1 MKYSEAE
8 EIAIDIT
15 NKLIERAH
23 LAGNLDATKDIK
35 GEPRIIYQG
44 YYDDLND
51 DYELNTIVDIVPD
64 SDLDVTNDRVLIT
77 RFLFKEF
84 DSADPDIEALLEFND
99 KDNKIVKIED
109 NF

>member
-1 MKYSEAE
+1 MNELEAE

-15 NKLIERAH
+15 KKLIERAH
-23 LAGNLDATKDIK
+23 LAGNLDAIIDIK
-35 GEPRIIYQG
+35 GEPEVVYQD
-44 YYDDLND
+44 YDDLND
-51 DYELNTIVDIVPD
+51 EYEINTIVNIVPD
-64 SDLDVTNDRVLIT
+64 SDLDVTNDGVLIT

-109 NF
+109 DF

>member
-35 GEPRIIYQG
+35 GEPEVIYQD
-44 YYDDLND
+44 YDDLND
-51 DYELNTIVDIVPD
+51 EYELNTIVNIVPD
-64 SDLDVTNDRVLIT
+64 SDLDVTNSGVLIT

-99 KDNKIVKIED
+99 KDNKIIKIEGD
-109 NF
+109 F